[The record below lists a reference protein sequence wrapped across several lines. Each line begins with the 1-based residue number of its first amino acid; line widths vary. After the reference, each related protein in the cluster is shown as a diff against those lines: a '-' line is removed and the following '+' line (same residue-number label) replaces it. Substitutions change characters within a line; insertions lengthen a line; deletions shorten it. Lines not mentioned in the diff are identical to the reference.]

1 MRPCPPSAPRRDFA
15 QLLDGPAGSASR
27 RAASRL
33 RIPSCSQPAPHGGP
47 APCSL
52 PPRRPAPPD
61 LLYLAARRFPE
72 SPSSSALLPC
82 AATPSSMASFV
93 AYYRS
98 SPSVLRRH
106 LPSIAP
112 GRSGRPVP
120 PALNP
125 MCATTKLPCEQ
136 TYSRRGHA
144 LPLRIPPVP
153 RLPASPASSHSVHLY
168 GRQLPSV
175 LVAFACVRTS
185 SKLAVLAT
193 ACPPLPWLVA
203 KCSRVWSHQSR

>member
-1 MRPCPPSAPRRDFA
+1 MLPTAAPPS
-15 QLLDGPAGSASR
+15 S
-27 RAASRL
+27 
-33 RIPSCSQPAPHGGP
+33 
-47 APCSL
+47 
-52 PPRRPAPPD
+52 PD

-82 AATPSSMASFV
+82 ATTPNSMASFV
-93 AYYRS
+93 VYYRS

-106 LPSIAP
+106 LPSVAP

-125 MCATTKLPCEQ
+125 MCAATELPREQ

-144 LPLRIPPVP
+144 LPLCIPPVP
-153 RLPASPASSHSVHLY
+153 WLPLS
-168 GRQLPSV
+168 RQAPVRYTSTDVCCPLSWLLSRVCGPTANWPCLP
-175 LVAFACVRTS
+175 L
-185 SKLAVLAT
+185 
-193 ACPPLPWLVA
+193 ACPPLPWLLA